1 MKHRVFFSFHYMKDS
16 WRAGQVRNM
25 GVLEGNPPVS
35 TNEWEEVKQKGNNN
49 IERWIAQNMDSKTC
63 LVQLV
68 GEDTYS
74 RKWCKHEI
82 KHAWKEG
89 KGIVCIYIHGL
100 KDVLGN
106 QGRKG
111 ANPLRQFCIDKT
123 FNYIAEHE
131 KPADDNEINLSQIC
145 KAYDT
150 PFVTST
156 NVYNYIKEHIGE
168 WVDEAISIRKKY
180 PK

>member
-1 MKHRVFFSFHYMKDS
+1 MIRRVFYSFHYAKDS
-16 WRAGQVRNM
+16 WRASQVRNM
-25 GVLEGNPPVS
+25 GVLEGDQPV
-35 TNEWEEVKQKGNNN
+35 TPNEWEEVKQKGDSN
-49 IERWIAQNMDSKTC
+49 IKKWIGDNMEYKSC

-68 GEDTYS
+68 GENTYS
-74 RKWCKHEI
+74 RKWCKYEI

-100 KDVLGN
+100 KDSQGN
-106 QGRKG
+106 QSSKG
-111 ANPLRQFCIDKT
+111 YNPLKQFCIDTT

-131 KPADDNEINLSQIC
+131 KPADGNEINLSQIC

-150 PFVTST
+150 PYSTST
-156 NVYNYIKEHIGE
+156 YVYDYIKQNLDS
-168 WVDEAISIRKKY
+168 WVEEAIRIRNQY

>member
-1 MKHRVFFSFHYMKDS
+1 MKHRVFFSFHYLKDS

-82 KHAWKEG
+82 KHAWEEG

-100 KDVLGN
+100 KNVLGN

-111 ANPLRQFCIDKT
+111 SNPLKQFCIDKT
-123 FNYIAEHE
+123 FNYIIEHE
-131 KPADDNEINLSQIC
+131 KPADSNEINLSQIC

-150 PFVTST
+150 PYVTST
-156 NVYNYIKEHIGE
+156 NVYNYIKEHISE
-168 WVDEAISIRKKY
+168 WVDEAISIRNKY